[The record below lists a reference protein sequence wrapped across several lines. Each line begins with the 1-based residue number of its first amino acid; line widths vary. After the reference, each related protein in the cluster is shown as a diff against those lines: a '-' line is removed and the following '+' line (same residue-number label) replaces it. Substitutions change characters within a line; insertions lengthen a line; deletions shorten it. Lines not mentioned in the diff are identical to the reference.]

1 MAASRALAPSAQAE
15 VNSFEKKKLCAI
27 SVDLDE
33 IPNYFQIHGLE
44 EGGEGSHAVYD
55 IALGRLDA
63 LAKSAGI
70 PLTLFAIGSDLER
83 PEARKALAAMRAV
96 GHEIANHSLDHLYD
110 LTRRDRVTILEQIE
124 GGAKAIQRA
133 TGERPVGFRAPG
145 YTITDEVFEV
155 LAELGVAYDS
165 SVFPCPPYFA
175 LKTAAISAIRVRGRT
190 SRSILDTPRVLTAPT
205 RPYRI
210 GKPYWKRGD
219 GMLELPVQVTRGLRL
234 PFIGTTITMGGPSRA
249 RWLARSCVGEPLV
262 NLELHGIDVLDTED
276 GLEAL
281 RPHQMD
287 VRVPLAQKLAS
298 LEAVIDVFKGAGYS
312 FVTLGEAAAEF
323 H

>member
-1 MAASRALAPSAQAE
+1 M
-15 VNSFEKKKLCAI
+15 
-27 SVDLDE
+27 DLDE
-33 IPNYFQIHGLE
+33 IPNYFHIYGLE
-44 EGGEGSHAVYD
+44 EKGEGATAVYD

-63 LAKSAGI
+63 LAKSARI

-83 PEARKALAAMRAV
+83 PAAAKALAKMRTL

-110 LTRRDRVTILEQIE
+110 LTRKDRVTVLEQIE
-124 GGAKAIQRA
+124 GGARAIEKA
-133 TGERPVGFRAPG
+133 TGQRPVGFRAPG
-145 YTITDEVFEV
+145 YTITDDVFDV

-175 LKTAAISAIRVRGRT
+175 LKTAAIGAIRARGRT
-190 SRSILDTPRVLTAPT
+190 SHSILDTPRVLTAPT

-210 GKPYWKRGD
+210 GRPYWKKGS
-219 GMLELPVQVTRGLRL
+219 GMLELPIQVTRGLRL
-234 PFIGTTITMGGPSRA
+234 PFIGTTITVGGPSRA

-262 NLELHGIDVLDTED
+262 NLELHGIDVLDAND

-287 VRVPLAQKLAS
+287 VRVPLQTKLAS
-298 LEAVIDVFKGAGYS
+298 LEAVIDVFKSEGYA
-312 FVTLGEAAAEF
+312 FVTLAEAATQF